1 MQDDKFYSVLCKD
14 DISLSECVVSLLHK
28 PKTKDQEDVND
39 EHAYLF
45 TEQYMPDGKVRLIK
59 FDLKINYD
67 VSFVIVKDPKYVSTL
82 KEVRETANLW
92 SENRLVVRIIINADT
107 HACHFFS
114 AENSIKWDLPV
125 CDIGEV
131 KLRDAVLK
139 GVSARRNNQAHEVK
153 KWKMAVGSLY
163 TTYSGHFFS
172 AFVCLDS
179 EEGDYLEA
187 AELHSKLCDGHDFEG
202 KTWKLPAAVLSELE
216 KLMSHAKNKHF
227 DYNLLG
233 AESIFSKIVDRALD
247 SFEDSAEACSNTCV
261 MGMGKVFGEGAA
273 EMTRLVLAPSGHNCI
288 SLVID
293 ILKTAINTYI
303 KWVGKPNPTCL
314 LVLKELSGAAQYF
327 ATVTTHVLKSGN
339 DVCKK
344 FGC

>member
-233 AESIFSKIVDRALD
+233 AESIFSKLLIALWILLRIQLKRA
-247 SFEDSAEACSNTCV
+247 
-261 MGMGKVFGEGAA
+261 
-273 EMTRLVLAPSGHNCI
+273 
-288 SLVID
+288 VI
-293 ILKTAINTYI
+293 
-303 KWVGKPNPTCL
+303 
-314 LVLKELSGAAQYF
+314 
-327 ATVTTHVLKSGN
+327 HV
-339 DVCKK
+339 
-344 FGC
+344 